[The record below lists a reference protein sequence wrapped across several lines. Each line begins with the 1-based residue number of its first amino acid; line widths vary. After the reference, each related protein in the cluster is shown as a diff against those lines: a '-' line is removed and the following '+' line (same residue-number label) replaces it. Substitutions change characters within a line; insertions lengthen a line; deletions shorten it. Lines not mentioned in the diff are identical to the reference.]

1 MTFDPRKF
9 REEKEKEI
17 SQTYGNMR
25 KRSFRFLFLNIFIVL
40 MVFVFLFF
48 VRNISPR
55 LYSNIADSLQL
66 TIELNK
72 LEYSAPEKV
81 GAKVYVV
88 NTKRTD
94 KNFVVSEFYFQL
106 SNDKRTIYDFS
117 YQSAVEGVA
126 PALGKRLLFNLEDQV
141 SISNLENGT
150 YYVYARCKINGKPVE
165 IKRSFNY
172 TEEIFY
178 GILTQ
183 QFYLVGE
190 EIQPSLIIVNRTAKT
205 QELKLERIVWT
216 YKEDK
221 MTQNLSEMV
230 KIHPGQFATFQF
242 ERKFKVLDMGNAELS
257 AQVYFEDGSIKEVK
271 IVVPTVKDYERNPKD
286 LDFSI
291 ETLESVVINKYADI
305 QVFLVNK
312 VNRERFIKYDSVQF
326 SIPEIGYNFE
336 LRNRRL
342 YAFPF
347 GKTLIGKLE
356 RLSFTKP
363 GVYNLIITFKAE
375 NAKIEKKIAL
385 AVGK

>member
-1 MTFDPRKF
+1 MTFDPRKY

-25 KRSFRFLFLNIFIVL
+25 KRSFKFLFLNIFIVL

-81 GAKVYVV
+81 GARVYVV

-106 SNDKRTIYDFS
+106 SNDKRTIYDFN

-141 SISNLENGT
+141 SVSNLENGT

-216 YKEDK
+216 YKDDK

-230 KIHPGQFATFQF
+230 RIHPGQFATFQF
-242 ERKFKVLDMGNAELS
+242 ERRFKVLDLGNAELS
-257 AQVYFEDGSIKEVK
+257 AQVYFDDGSIKEVK
-271 IVVPTVKDYERNPKD
+271 ILVPTVKDYERNPKD

-291 ETLESVVINKYADI
+291 ETLESVVINKSADI
-305 QVFLVNK
+305 QVFLINK
-312 VNRERFIKYDSVQF
+312 INRERFIKYDSVQF

-375 NAKIEKKIAL
+375 NAKLEKKIAV

>member
-1 MTFDPRKF
+1 MTFDPRKY

-25 KRSFRFLFLNIFIVL
+25 KRSFKFLFLNIFIVL

-48 VRNISPR
+48 VRNISSR

-81 GAKVYVV
+81 GARVYVV

-106 SNDKRTIYDFS
+106 SNDKRTIYDFN

-141 SISNLENGT
+141 SVSNLENGT

-216 YKEDK
+216 YKDDK

-230 KIHPGQFATFQF
+230 RIHPGQFATFQF
-242 ERKFKVLDMGNAELS
+242 ERRFKVLDLGNAELS
-257 AQVYFEDGSIKEVK
+257 AQVYFDDGSIKEVK
-271 IVVPTVKDYERNPKD
+271 ILVPTVKDYERNPKD

-291 ETLESVVINKYADI
+291 ETLESVVINKSADI
-305 QVFLVNK
+305 QVFLINK
-312 VNRERFIKYDSVQF
+312 INRERFIKYDSVQF

-375 NAKIEKKIAL
+375 NAKLEKKIAV